1 MKYKTRKK
9 PYLKM
14 SLDQLKII
22 LKKTKEDINKNKIEI
37 KDYSEKYE
45 EYQKKNQK
53 FLITRK
59 KISKIYK
66 DAYNR
71 LPPFRKFFIEESD
84 VKLNKLEREKVKSF
98 SNIWII
104 EQWLN
109 DNIGIESYYKLLIK
123 EKEKLEIRKKRV
135 LYSMEVVSKRKE
147 RKEKDRAI
155 IASYKNKSREVANN
169 IKRDL
174 KNKLNCS
181 DCCPYC
187 SREIGEVPHCDHIYP
202 VSRGGLSTTENMIY
216 ICSDCNKKKNDLTL
230 REFILKFNLNR
241 EEIEETLKKL
251 KKRF

>member
-98 SNIWII
+98 SNIWIT
-104 EQWLN
+104 
-109 DNIGIESYYKLLIK
+109 SY
-123 EKEKLEIRKKRV
+123 
-135 LYSMEVVSKRKE
+135 
-147 RKEKDRAI
+147 
-155 IASYKNKSREVANN
+155 
-169 IKRDL
+169 
-174 KNKLNCS
+174 
-181 DCCPYC
+181 
-187 SREIGEVPHCDHIYP
+187 
-202 VSRGGLSTTENMIY
+202 
-216 ICSDCNKKKNDLTL
+216 
-230 REFILKFNLNR
+230 
-241 EEIEETLKKL
+241 
-251 KKRF
+251 